1 MFKQRDSSANKILDQ
16 IIGNVDEVSLGR
28 VTHQMYS
35 EIYNNAKTDVEN
47 RVKYIDQDL
56 TNMVMNN
63 QDNNN
68 TKTTEMHR
76 IKQKER
82 DKAAAKINLQLKD
95 V

>member
-1 MFKQRDSSANKILDQ
+1 
-16 IIGNVDEVSLGR
+16 
-28 VTHQMYS
+28 MYS

-76 IKQKER
+76 TKQKER
-82 DKAAAKINLQLKD
+82 DRIAAKINLQLKD